1 MEDKSRV
8 KLKPAMD
15 ALAQAHPSHE
25 SEILDLHG
33 WLLNSQAQERHR
45 MNAYRVS
52 QSTSIPVR
60 NLIRIFLW
68 GTQKSVFEL
77 HWQQHCPH
85 CNMITAEY
93 DSLSA
98 TSGESYC
105 KMCDVEFT
113 VDFKER
119 VEVTFSLHPSIE
131 ELEIPPYC
139 LPPKS
144 LKPVAQL
151 SMAQGE
157 IEEAEFTVA
166 PGVYRYYCP
175 ITMSM
180 GKMHVDSDSIGESEL
195 SISQLENSTF
205 DPPEI
210 RIPAGQVHLRAENE
224 TVPISGLI
232 IHEDRLEDP
241 IPFESLDLHLSGL
254 EIIHYPEFREIFG
267 NDALSQR
274 EKMTISGVAI
284 LFTDITGSTRMYEK
298 LGDVQAYNIVRDH
311 FQILIQSVQNHG
323 GTIIKTIGD
332 AVMASFI
339 SEDSAF
345 LSIFDALERFK
356 HYNEKKEMD
365 QKVNLKIGIHSG
377 PAILVNLNESL
388 DYFGSTVNKA
398 ARIQSLAASQ
408 QIAFSEEVLQAPGT
422 RKMLLDHGTRKLKRK
437 QASLKGLSGSHPVY
451 FLSIA
456 DEVPPAA

>member
-1 MEDKSRV
+1 MEDISRE
-8 KLKPAMD
+8 KLKPAIEL
-15 ALAQAHPSHE
+15 LAANHSDYE
-25 SEILDLHG
+25 SEIQDLHG

-52 QSTSIPVR
+52 QSTAIPVDR
-60 NLIRIFLW
+60 LIRILLW
-68 GTQKSVFEL
+68 GTQKSVFQL

-93 DSLSA
+93 DSLAAS
-98 TSGESYC
+98 SGESYC
-105 KMCDVEFT
+105 KMCDTEYS

-139 LPPKS
+139 LPPRS

-151 SMAQGE
+151 SMARGE
-157 IEEAEFTVA
+157 VEDAEFQVS

-180 GKMHVDSDSIGESEL
+180 GKMHVEDKEGESEL
-195 SISQLENSTF
+195 EIHQLADSTF
-205 DPPEI
+205 NPPEI
-210 RIPAGQVHLRAENE
+210 HISAGQVHLKAVNE

-232 IHEDRLEDP
+232 IHEDKLAHP
-241 IPFESLDLHLSGL
+241 IPFQDLELHLNGL

-267 NDALSQR
+267 DDALSDR
-274 EKMTISGVAI
+274 EKMTISSVTI
-284 LFTDITGSTRMYEK
+284 LFTDITGSTRMYER

-311 FQILIQSVQNHG
+311 FQILIEAIQNRG

-339 SEDSAF
+339 ESETAF
-345 LSIFDALERFK
+345 RSIFEAMDEFEN
-356 HYNEKKEMD
+356 YNS
-365 QKVNLKIGIHSG
+365 QKDDDHRVNLKIGIHSG
-377 PAILVNLNESL
+377 PAILVNLNDRL

-398 ARIQSLAASQ
+398 ARIQSLARSH
-408 QIAFSEEVLQAPGT
+408 QIAFSEEILGFPGI
-422 RKMLLDHGTRKLKRK
+422 KKLLVSRGMRNLLRR
-437 QASLKGLSGSHPVY
+437 QASLKGLSGSHPIY
-451 FLSIA
+451 FLSLENA
-456 DEVPPAA
+456 PA

>member
-1 MEDKSRV
+1 MEDASRER
-8 KLKPAMD
+8 LKPAMEL
-15 ALAQAHPSHE
+15 LAATYPE
-25 SEILDLHG
+25 MEGEIQDLHG

-52 QSTSIPVR
+52 QSTAIPV
-60 NLIRIFLW
+60 NHLIQIFLR
-68 GTQKSVFEL
+68 GTQKSVFQL

-93 DSLSA
+93 GSLSA
-98 TSGESYC
+98 SSGESYC
-105 KMCDVEFT
+105 KMCDQEFT
-113 VDFKER
+113 VDFRER

-131 ELEIPPYC
+131 KLEIPPFC

-144 LKPVAQL
+144 LKPVVQL

-157 IEEAEFTVA
+157 IEEAEFQVS

-180 GKMHVDSDSIGESEL
+180 GRMHVEDRAGESEL
-195 SISQLENSTF
+195 EIAQLENSTF

-210 RIPAGQVHLRAENE
+210 HIPRGQVHLKASNE

-232 IHEDRLEDP
+232 IHEDRLTDP
-241 IPFESLDLHLSGL
+241 IPYDDLDLHLSGL

-267 NDALSQR
+267 DDSLSER
-274 EKMTISGVAI
+274 EKMTISAVTI

-298 LGDVQAYNIVRDH
+298 LGDAQAYNIVRDH
-311 FQILIQSVQNHG
+311 FQILIDAIQERG

-339 SEDSAF
+339 ETDVAF
-345 LSIFDALERFK
+345 HSVFEALDKFK
-356 HYNEKKEMD
+356 NYNENKD
-365 QKVNLKIGIHSG
+365 ADHRVNLKIGVHSG
-377 PAILVNLNESL
+377 PAILVNLNDRL
-388 DYFGSTVNKA
+388 DYFGSTINKA
-398 ARIQSLAASQ
+398 ARIQSLAQSQ
-408 QIAFSEEVLQAPGT
+408 QVAFSEEILNHPGIKKT
-422 RKMLLDHGTRKLKRK
+422 LIERGMRKLVRK

-451 FLSIA
+451 FLSLA
-456 DEVPPAA
+456 DS